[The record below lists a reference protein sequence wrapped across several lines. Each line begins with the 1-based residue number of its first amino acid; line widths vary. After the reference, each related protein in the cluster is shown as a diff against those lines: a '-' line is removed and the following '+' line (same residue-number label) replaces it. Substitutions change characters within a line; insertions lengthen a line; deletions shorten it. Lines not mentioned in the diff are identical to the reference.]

1 MRIVAFG
8 DSITEGK
15 AGGITQE
22 QNWLFLLGKKL
33 GPRFELFN
41 AGVGGNSAREAMAR
55 YERDVL
61 AYEPDA
67 ILLEFGGN
75 NNDPRNPQ
83 RHVDDAEFRQHLL
96 DFRSRLPKNCRVV
109 MITFPPIIDEQH
121 AWRTMIPGGK
131 LDDQLQSQRQI
142 VRGFAAEN
150 HWPLLD
156 LYRLMWDRRYELIL
170 PDGVHLN
177 PAGQEFF
184 AEAVYQ
190 LIKQEGWLEQ

>member
-15 AGGITQE
+15 VGITPE
-22 QNWLFLLGKKL
+22 QNWLLLLGKKL

-61 AYEPDA
+61 ARKPDA

-75 NNDPRNPQ
+75 NNDPRNPGRQ
-83 RHVDDAEFRQHLL
+83 VDDAEFKRHLL
-96 DFRSRLPKNCRVV
+96 DFRSRLPENCKVV

-121 AWRTMIPGGK
+121 AWQEMIPGGK

-142 VRGFAAEN
+142 VREFAAEN
-150 HWPLLD
+150 RWPLLD

-177 PAGQEFF
+177 PAGQVFF

>member
-15 AGGITQE
+15 TGVTPD
-22 QNWLFLLGKKL
+22 QNWLLLLGKKL
-33 GPRFELFN
+33 GPRYELFN

-55 YERDVL
+55 FEKDVL
-61 AYEPDA
+61 ARDPDA
-67 ILLEFGGN
+67 VLLEFGGN
-75 NNDPRNPQ
+75 NNDPRNPDRQ
-83 RHVDDAEFRQHLL
+83 VDDAEFKRHLL
-96 DFRSRLPKNCRVV
+96 DFSSRLPENCKVV

-121 AWRTMIPGGK
+121 AWSVLIPGGK
-131 LDDQLQSQRQI
+131 VDVQLDPQRQI

-150 HWPLLD
+150 GWPLLD
-156 LYRLMWDRRYELIL
+156 LYRLMYPRRYELIL

-177 PAGQEFF
+177 PAGHVFF

-190 LIKQEGWLEQ
+190 LLKQEGWLEE